1 MHASVAAHDS
11 PPSEP
16 LALDVNPLSTSG
28 IPSEMSDETLKVN
41 IVPDDFNEEIPAD
54 TPNINEFD
62 ESARDSSEKY
72 RRQPLQEVKAE
83 GVYLWQLT
91 KQYLLRPRAAGCLIG
106 LVNTAV
112 IGTVAYFGYVKWDLP
127 RWNKR
132 VVMSVSIGLVA
143 LFGLERY
150 IVERERR

>member
-1 MHASVAAHDS
+1 
-11 PPSEP
+11 
-16 LALDVNPLSTSG
+16 
-28 IPSEMSDETLKVN
+28 MSDETLKVN

-106 LVNTAV
+106 LGASKSTEFRFTLML
-112 IGTVAYFGYVKWDLP
+112 GHTSQYRCD
-127 RWNKR
+127 WNSGVLWVCQMGFAK
-132 VVMSVSIGLVA
+132 M
-143 LFGLERY
+143 E
-150 IVERERR
+150 